1 MTGLGGASGQFRPHV
16 LWKFDVHPGHNALME
31 FTNAISARQVQLRFM
46 LLLIWLA
53 WGVNN
58 VHAVPAAVN
67 VAVVVNSSSPASLAV
82 ANEYIAARK
91 IPAGNVIFI
100 DLPSKYVEAIDVN
113 DFRKLLLEPVCDTL
127 RQRKLNGQID
137 VVAWS
142 ADFPHAVRVGADIGN
157 DKPPKI
163 FTPVASINGLTYL
176 YGLTLAKDPAYLALT
191 ANRYAPPVHRVKNGE
206 EIRFVPPRAFHRST
220 GWENDGSPIV
230 NQPDKGYLLS
240 TVLGITAGRG
250 NTVEEVREMIRRSAA
265 ADGTAPKG
273 TVYYMVNG
281 DIRAKTRQWGFKL
294 AADRLK
300 ELGVGVEVLDGVLPK
315 EKDDVAGA
323 MVGIAGFNWTESKS
337 KMLPGAIAEHLTSTG
352 GVMFK
357 NAGQTPIS
365 EFIRA
370 GASGTSGTVT
380 EPYAI
385 QEKFPSPF
393 IQVYY
398 ASGCSLAEAFYQSVS
413 GPYQLLIIGDPLCR
427 PWGKVPKIKLNVAAE
442 TALKGQ
448 VTIAPTCASEQ
459 MTVARYE
466 LYLDGKWLASE
477 QAGKALP
484 LDTTAHADG
493 WHELRVVGV
502 LGDAIESKGEAVV
515 PVRIANQGLEVK
527 VTLAEQKVKASL
539 AGAKR
544 LVLLHQGRELA
555 QVEGSAGTFELDRAR
570 LGEGPAPIQ
579 VAGEVEGRMVMSKEL
594 MLHTGD

>member
-1 MTGLGGASGQFRPHV
+1 MSGHNTGMRWIASGRLIV
-16 LWKFDVHPGHNALME
+16 VVALAAL
-31 FTNAISARQVQLRFM
+31 TNVTL
-46 LLLIWLA
+46 
-53 WGVNN
+53 
-58 VHAVPAAVN
+58 AVPAAVN

-113 DFRKLLLEPVCDTL
+113 DFRKLLLGPVCDTI
-127 RQRKLNGQID
+127 RERKLNGQID

-176 YGLTLAKDPAYLALT
+176 YGLTLAKDPAYLSLT
-191 ANRYAPPVHRVKNGE
+191 ANRYAPPVHRVKNGD
-206 EIRFVPPRAFHRST
+206 EIRFVPPRHFRRST
-220 GWENDGSPIV
+220 GWENDGSPIL

-250 NTVEEVREMIRRSAA
+250 NSVDEVREMIRRSAV
-265 ADGTAPKG
+265 ADGTAPRG

-281 DIRAKTRQWGFKL
+281 DIRAKTRQWGFK
-294 AADRLK
+294 AAAERLK
-300 ELGVGVEVLDGVLPK
+300 ELGVGAEVLDGVLPK
-315 EKDDVAGA
+315 EKEDVAGA

-393 IQVYY
+393 LQVYY
-398 ASGCSLAEAFYQSVS
+398 ASGCSLVEAFYQSVS

-427 PWGKVPKIKLNVAAE
+427 PWGKVPKVKLNVEAE
-442 TALKGQ
+442 ASLKGQ
-448 VTIAPTCASEQ
+448 VAITPTCASEGLK
-459 MTVARYE
+459 VARYE
-466 LYLDGKWLASE
+466 LYLDGKWVSSE
-477 QAGKALP
+477 EAGKALA

-493 WHELRVVGV
+493 WHEVRVVGV
-502 LGDAIESKGEAVV
+502 LGDTIESKGETVV
-515 PVRIANQGLEVK
+515 PVKFTNRGLEVK
-527 VTLAEQKVKASL
+527 VELTGRTVKASL

-544 LVLLHQGRELA
+544 LVVVHHGREVG
-555 QVEGSAGTFELDRAR
+555 QVEGAAGTFELDPAR
-570 LGEGPAPIQ
+570 LGEGPAAVR
-579 VAGEVEGRMVMSKEL
+579 VAGEVEGRVVMSREW
-594 MLHTGD
+594 TVPTVERIAPRD